1 MNIKFFSIVVGLF
14 MFLFGLLIATVSDVN
29 LKHPDASITVSVTA
43 KQPFKIFGVA
53 ATVRASDQGKNNAWV
68 FWSPVGP
75 NTKQLVALS
84 SDLFEGYVNGFQND
98 WNLMEQ
104 AGFGVRGIN
113 SLTYLK
119 QTTYVQNNNAFEWMR
134 RNIPYFDCPDNEFKE
149 IYYFRH
155 WMNRLHLKNTGNY
168 YVVSEF
174 IGKASWS
181 DANNVIICS
190 SGHHFNWL
198 MWLDNSEYAQSY
210 MNYYMHS
217 PEADPRQ
224 YREWLADC
232 AYKINLIHPSSSFV
246 NSVLGKLKS
255 NFNAYNSSKDSVFH
269 NMYWCNDWNDGFERQ
284 IGGSGVRT
292 TINSYMYGN
301 AIGIAKLAE
310 FIDDIYTKNIYDS
323 IAATIKS
330 NVQNYLWDNNE
341 NFFKTYKNQAG
352 YNWDAMRYSKES
364 WFINQTVNQLVD
376 VNEIIGY
383 IPWQF
388 DLPDDNR
395 TYAKAWSKI
404 KNNIS
409 GFKANNGLAGAQKDH
424 PRYNIPFQRARW
436 NGLAWFFAETQTL
449 TALANLLNNYNQS
462 VVDKFDYF
470 EVLERYT
477 KKGHYNVYPK
487 GSKIRPWV
495 TEWIDPDKL
504 NESGCPVSSD
514 ILYYFHSGYTD
525 LIINGLVG
533 IRPQDGNYLV
543 VNPLVPDR
551 KWNYFC
557 LDGLK
562 YKGHYICVIW
572 DSNGTKYDKGSGLK
586 VFVDGAQKASRG
598 DHGKLTISL
607 DAAPE

>member
-1 MNIKFFSIVVGLF
+1 MKTKLFSISASVL
-14 MFLFGLLIATVSDVN
+14 MFLFATVFSTVYIVN
-29 LKHPDASITVSVTA
+29 HIHPITNNSVLGTDN
-43 KQPFKIFGVA
+43 KPFK
-53 ATVRASDQGKNNAWV
+53 TNEASTANVKVGDQVENNAWV
-68 FWSPVGP
+68 FWSPDGP

-104 AGFGVRGIN
+104 TGIGADGDN

-119 QTTYVQNNNAFEWMR
+119 QTTCVQNNNAFEWMR

-155 WMNRLHLKNTGNY
+155 WMNRLHLKNNGTY

-174 IGKASWS
+174 IVKVDWS
-181 DANNVIICS
+181 DVNNVINCP

-198 MWLDNSEYAQSY
+198 MWLDNLEYAQSY

-217 PEADPRQ
+217 PKAKPRQ
-224 YREWLADC
+224 YKEWLADC

-246 NSVLGKLKS
+246 NSVLGNLKN
-255 NFNAYNSSKDSVFH
+255 NFNAYNSSRDSVFH
-269 NMYWCNDWNDGFERQ
+269 NMYWCCDWLDGFERQ

-301 AIGIAKLAE
+301 ATGIAKLAE
-310 FIDDIYTKNIYDS
+310 FIGDTATKNIYNSLAD
-323 IAATIKS
+323 TIKS
-330 NVQNYLWDNNE
+330 NVQTFLWNKKE
-341 NFFKTYKNQAG
+341 KFFKTYKNQAG
-352 YNWDAMRYSKES
+352 YNWDAKTYGRES
-364 WFINQTVNQLVD
+364 WFVNQTVNQLVD
-376 VNEIIGY
+376 VREVIGY

-388 DLPDDNR
+388 DLPDDNS
-395 TYAKAWSKI
+395 TYAEAWSRI
-404 KNNIS
+404 NNSTS

-424 PRYNIPFQRARW
+424 IRYNIPTPGARW
-436 NGLAWFFAETQTL
+436 NGLTWFFAETQTL
-449 TALANLLNNYNQS
+449 IALANLLNNYNQS
-462 VVDKFDYF
+462 VVNKSDYF

-487 GSKIRPWV
+487 GSKIRPWA
-495 TEWIDPDKL
+495 TEWIAPDKP
-504 NESGCPVSSD
+504 NESGCPESSGV
-514 ILYYFHSGYTD
+514 IYYFHSGYTD

-543 VNPLVPDR
+543 INPLVPEE

-562 YKGHYICVIW
+562 YKGHYISVIW
-572 DSNGTKYDKGSGLK
+572 DRDGSKYQKGKGFSI
-586 VFVDGAQKASRG
+586 FVDGRLRHNSG
-598 DHGKLTISL
+598 ISEKIKIQL
-607 DAAPE
+607 

>member
-1 MNIKFFSIVVGLF
+1 MKTKLFSIAVGVI
-14 MFLFGLLIATVSDVN
+14 MFLCAPGFSTVYVVN
-29 LKHPDASITVSVTA
+29 QKHPKANDSGLGTEN
-43 KQPFKIFGVA
+43 QPFKTIGTA
-53 ATVRASDQGKNNAWV
+53 AAIVKVGDQVKNNAWV

-75 NTKQLVALS
+75 NTKQLVVLS

-104 AGFGVRGIN
+104 AGVGVSGNN

-119 QTTYVQNNNAFEWMR
+119 QTTFVQNNNAFEWMR
-134 RNIPYFDCPDNEFKE
+134 MNIPYFDCPDNEFKE

-155 WMNRLHLKNTGNY
+155 WMNRLHLKNTGNH

-174 IGKASWS
+174 IGKVGWS
-181 DANNVIICS
+181 DVNNVINCP

-198 MWLDNSEYAQSY
+198 MWLDNPEYAQSY

-217 PEADPRQ
+217 PEAKPRQ

-232 AYKINLIHPSSSFV
+232 AYKINLIHPSTSFV
-246 NSVLGKLKS
+246 NSVLSNLKN
-255 NFNAYNSSKDSVFH
+255 NFNAYNSSRDSVFH
-269 NMYWCNDWNDGFERQ
+269 NMYWCSDWNDGFERQ

-292 TINSYMYGN
+292 TINSYLYGN

-310 FIDDIYTKNIYDS
+310 FIGDTATKNVYNS
-323 IAATIKS
+323 IAAAIKS
-330 NVQNYLWDNNE
+330 NVQTYLWNKKE
-341 NFFKTYKNQAG
+341 KFFKTYKNQAG
-352 YNWDAMRYSKES
+352 YNLDAKTYSRES
-364 WFINQTVNQLVD
+364 WFVNQTVNQLVD
-376 VNEIIGY
+376 VREVIGY

-388 DLPDDNR
+388 DLPDDTS
-395 TYAKAWSKI
+395 TYAEAWSRI
-404 KNNIS
+404 NNS
-409 GFKANNGLAGAQKDH
+409 TGGFKANNGLAGAQKDH
-424 PRYNIPFQRARW
+424 LRYNIPTPGARW
-436 NGLAWFFAETQTL
+436 NGLTWFFAETQTL
-449 TALANLLNNYNQS
+449 IALANLLNNYNQS
-462 VVDKFDYF
+462 VVNKSDYF

-487 GSKIRPWV
+487 GSKIRPWA
-495 TEWIDPDKL
+495 TEWVDPDKL
-504 NESGCPVSSD
+504 NESGCPVSSG
-514 ILYYFHSGYTD
+514 IIYYFHSGYTD

-543 VNPLVPDR
+543 INPLVPNG

-572 DSNGTKYDKGSGLK
+572 DRDGSKYKKGKGFS
-586 VFVDGAQKASRG
+586 VFVDG
-598 DHGKLTISL
+598 KLSHNSNI
-607 DAAPE
+607 PEKIKIQL